1 MSRIGKKPIEI
12 LQGTVVTVSGKT
24 VAVEGPK
31 GKASI
36 EAFDGVSV
44 KVEDNQV
51 VCALDE
57 GHVDGS
63 KHGLTRSLISN
74 MIEGCSK
81 GFQKE
86 LEIVGVG
93 YRASVNG
100 QTLEMTLGHSHPI
113 NYPIPMGITISVE
126 KQTKVTVEGVDK
138 QLVGQVAA
146 DIRSFREPEPYKGKG
161 VKYADE
167 RIIRKAGKA
176 GAK

>member
-12 LQGTVVTVSGKT
+12 LQGAVVSISGNTVT
-24 VAVEGPK
+24 VEGPK
-31 GKASI
+31 GKTSI
-36 EAFDGVSV
+36 EAYDGVTV
-44 KVEDNQV
+44 KVADNQV
-51 VCALDE
+51 ICTLDE
-57 GHVDGS
+57 GQLDAS
-63 KHGLTRSLISN
+63 KHGLTRSLIAN
-74 MIEGCSK
+74 MVEGCAK

-93 YRASVNG
+93 YRAAVNG
-100 QTLEMTLGHSHPI
+100 QVLEMTLGHSHPI
-113 NYPIPMGITISVE
+113 HYPIPMGVTITVD
-126 KQTKVTVEGVDK
+126 KQTKVTIEGIDK

-176 GAK
+176 GSK

>member
-1 MSRIGKKPIEI
+1 MSRIGKKPIEVA
-12 LQGTVVTVSGKT
+12 QGAVVTVSGKT
-24 VAVEGPK
+24 VSVEGPK

-51 VCALDE
+51 VCALEE
-57 GHVDGS
+57 GCQDAS
-63 KHGLTRSLISN
+63 KHGLTRSLIAN
-74 MIEGCSK
+74 MVEGCTK

-93 YRASVNG
+93 YRAAVNG
-100 QTLEMTLGHSHPI
+100 QTLEMALGHSHPI
-113 NYPIPMGITISVE
+113 HYAIPMGITITVD
-126 KQTKVTVEGVDK
+126 KQSKVTVEGVDK